1 MKLQD
6 HVAFITGSSRG
17 IGKALAVALAREG
30 CDIVVASKTE
40 QPHEKLP
47 GTIHD
52 TAREVEALGRR
63 ALPIRLDVR
72 SDEQVDA
79 AAAKTM
85 ETFGRI
91 DILIHNAGALFLADV
106 LDTPPK
112 RFDLVMGVNAR
123 ASFVL
128 SRAFL
133 PHMIARKYGHI
144 LMMSPPIKP
153 IPMPRKAA
161 YLLSKFGMTWI
172 AQSLAEEVKDHNIAV
187 NALWPVTAVDSQAV
201 RHFWPGHEEE
211 WRTPEIVCDA
221 VLAIVTQPPSARTGQ
236 ALYDEDVLRE
246 TGVTDFAKYSVVPGS
261 TPPPFSKVLAGG
273 EGL

>member
-1 MKLQD
+1 MKLED
-6 HVAFITGSSRG
+6 RTAFITGASRG
-17 IGKALAVALAREG
+17 IGKALALALAREG
-30 CDIVVASKTE
+30 CNIVVASKTD

-63 ALPIRLDVR
+63 ALAIRLDVR
-72 SDEQVDA
+72 DDAQNDA
-79 AAAKTM
+79 AVAQTI

-91 DILIHNAGALFLADV
+91 DILIHNAGAIHLAEV

-128 SRAFL
+128 SRAVL
-133 PHMIARKYGHI
+133 PHMIEHRYGHI
-144 LMMSPPIKP
+144 LMMSPPIKLFP
-153 IPMPRKAA
+153 APGKAA
-161 YLLSKFGMTWI
+161 YLLSKFGMTWV
-172 AQSLAEEVKDHNIAV
+172 AQSLAEEVKQHNIAV

-201 RHFWPGHEEE
+201 RHFWPGHEDE

-221 VLAIVTQPPSARTGQ
+221 VLAIVSQPPSARTGQ

-246 TGVTDFAKYSVVPGS
+246 AGVTDFSKYALVPG
-261 TPPPFSKVLAGG
+261 TNPPPFSKALAGG